1 MMRNDVHGSDI
12 AAPVGYASPLSLTTL
27 ENKAV
32 SQPLG
37 GLKRS
42 AQVECLE
49 GEEGERNKR

>member
-37 GLKRS
+37 GLKRF